1 MLKLSLRPGEYVDIG
16 DDVRVIIS
24 GKDGNDI
31 HLLIDAPKEKIISRS
46 SARQNRAAADKYT
59 VDK

>member
-46 SARQNRAAADKYT
+46 SARQNRATADKYT